1 MFVHPMVAQAG
12 QPSGW
17 PGFWFVPV
25 LRTLSELP
33 PIRVSQLWW
42 WLNSQTRESKDE
54 TIT

>member
-1 MFVHPMVAQAG
+1 MYLSNTDFVFAHSMVAQAG

-33 PIRVSQLWW
+33 PLRVSQLWR
-42 WLNSQTRESKDE
+42 WLN
-54 TIT
+54 

>member
-1 MFVHPMVAQAG
+1 MYLSNTLLVFAHSMVAQAG

-33 PIRVSQLWW
+33 PLRVSQLWR
-42 WLNSQTRESKDE
+42 WLN
-54 TIT
+54 